1 MANEVV
7 TISKKIKN
15 YLDTPE
21 LTERLQQAMTPQKKE
36 IFKTSLLNVV
46 NSNSLFEKVNPLS
59 IIQSALVAT
68 TLDLPINSSLGY
80 AYIIPYGVNAQFQLG
95 YKGLIQLAQ
104 RTGQYQTISASE
116 VKEGQIISFDPL
128 KGIEFDWTKTDG
140 EVIGYV
146 AYFKLVNGFEK
157 YLYMSIKELETHGA
171 KYSKSYNSKD
181 KYTKEYNG
189 IWRTNFDAMAKKTV
203 LKQLIS
209 KFGIMSVEMQ
219 DAVVKDQQIIDKE
232 GNGEYADNNNIIIKA
247 EKDDRSEVLKYIQD
261 EVETVEA
268 LEQVVNECKTDEER
282 EAYDK
287 KYEELQDKIVVEE
300 EV

>member
-1 MANEVV
+1 MSNITV
-7 TISKKIKN
+7 SKKVKS
-15 YLDTPE
+15 YLDSPE
-21 LTERLQQAMTPQKKE
+21 LTERLQNAMTPQKKE
-36 IFKTSLLNVV
+36 LFKTSLLGVI
-46 NSNSLFEKVNPLS
+46 NSNSLFEKADPLS

-68 TLDLPINSSLGY
+68 TLDLPINPNLGY
-80 AYIIPYGVNAQFQLG
+80 AYIIPYGAKAQFQLG

-104 RTGQYQTISASE
+104 RTGKYQTISSSE
-116 VKEGQIISFDPL
+116 VREGQIKDYDPL
-128 KGIEFDWTKTDG
+128 KGVQFDWTVTDG

-146 AYFKLVNGFEK
+146 AYFKLINGFEK
-157 YLYMSIKELETHGA
+157 YLYMTLKDLEAHGQ

-232 GNGEYADNNNIIIKA
+232 GNGEYVDNNNIIIKQ
-247 EKDDRSEVLKYIQD
+247 ETDDRSEVLKFIQD
-261 EVETVEA
+261 EAMTIEA
-268 LEQVVNECKTDEER
+268 LQEVEQHLDTDEEK
-282 EAYDK
+282 EAYDTK
-287 KYEELQDKIVVEE
+287 LFELQAELIKE
-300 EV
+300 

>member
-1 MANEVV
+1 MANITV
-7 TISKKIKN
+7 SKKVKE
-15 YLDTPE
+15 YLTNPE
-21 LTERLQQAMTPQKKE
+21 FGLTERIQLAMTPQKAE
-36 IFKTSLLNVV
+36 IFKTSLLNTV
-46 NSNSLFEKVNPLS
+46 NSTALWEKVNPLS
-59 IIQSALVAT
+59 I
-68 TLDLPINSSLGY
+68 
-80 AYIIPYGVNAQFQLG
+80 G

-116 VKEGQIISFDPL
+116 VREGQIKDYDPL
-128 KGIEFDWTKTDG
+128 KGVQFDWTVTDG
-140 EVIGYV
+140 EIIGYV
-146 AYFKLVNGFEK
+146 AYFKLINGFEK
-157 YLYMSIKELETHGA
+157 YLYMTLKELEAHGQ

-189 IWRTNFDAMAKKTV
+189 IWKTNFDAMAKKTV

-232 GNGEYADNNNIIIKA
+232 GNGEYADNNNIVIKP
-247 EKDDRSEVLKYIQD
+247 EQDDRSEVLKFIQD
-261 EVETVEA
+261 EVETIES

-287 KYEELQDKIVVEE
+287 KYEELQAELIKE

>member
-1 MANEVV
+1 MANITV
-7 TISKKIKN
+7 SKKVKS
-15 YLDTPE
+15 YLDSPE
-21 LTERLQQAMTPQKKE
+21 LTERLQNAMTPQKKE
-36 IFKTSLLNVV
+36 LFKTSLLGVI
-46 NSNSLFEKVNPLS
+46 NSNSLFENADPLS

-68 TLDLPINSSLGY
+68 TLDLPINPNLGY
-80 AYIIPYGVNAQFQLG
+80 AYIIPYKDKAQFQLG

-116 VKEGQIISFDPL
+116 VREGQIKDYDPL
-128 KGIEFDWTKTDG
+128 KGVQFDWTVTDG

-146 AYFKLVNGFEK
+146 AYFKLINGFEK
-157 YLYMSIKELETHGA
+157 YLYMTLKDLEAHGQ

-181 KYTKEYNG
+181 KYTKKYNG

-232 GNGEYADNNNIIIKA
+232 GNGEYVDNNNIIIKA
-247 EKDDRSEVLKYIQD
+247 EQDDRSEVLKFIQD
-261 EVETVEA
+261 EVETIES

-287 KYEELQDKIVVEE
+287 KYEELQNKIVVEE

>member
-1 MANEVV
+1 MANEI
-7 TISKKIKN
+7 TISKKVKN

-116 VKEGQIISFDPL
+116 VKEGQIVSFDPL

-157 YLYMSIKELETHGA
+157 YLYMSIKELEAHGS
-171 KYSKSYNSKD
+171 KYSKTYR
-181 KYTKEYNG
+181 NG
-189 IWRTNFDAMAKKTV
+189 PWKTEFDAMAKKTV

-268 LEQVVNECKTDEER
+268 LEQVMNECKTDEEK

-287 KYEELQDKIVVEE
+287 KYEELQGEIIIEE
-300 EV
+300 EI

>member
-1 MANEVV
+1 MANITV
-7 TISKKIKN
+7 SKKVKS
-15 YLDTPE
+15 YLDSPE
-21 LTERLQQAMTPQKKE
+21 LTERLQNAMTPQKKE
-36 IFKTSLLNVV
+36 LFKTSLLGVI
-46 NSNSLFEKVNPLS
+46 NSNSLFENADPLS

-68 TLDLPINSSLGY
+68 TLDLPINPNLGY
-80 AYIIPYGVNAQFQLG
+80 AYIIPYGAKAQFQLG

-104 RTGQYQTISASE
+104 RTGKYQTISSSE
-116 VKEGQIISFDPL
+116 VREGQIKDYDPL
-128 KGIEFDWTKTDG
+128 KGVQFDWTVTDG

-146 AYFKLVNGFEK
+146 AYFKLINGFEK
-157 YLYMSIKELETHGA
+157 YLYMTLKDLEAHGQ

-232 GNGEYADNNNIIIKA
+232 GNGEYVDNNNIVIKA
-247 EKDDRSEVLKYIQD
+247 EQDDRSEVLKFIQD
-261 EVETVEA
+261 EAMTIEA
-268 LEQVVNECKTDEER
+268 LQEVEQHLETDEEK
-282 EAYDK
+282 EAYDTK
-287 KYEELQDKIVVEE
+287 LFELQAELIKE
-300 EV
+300 

>member
-1 MANEVV
+1 MANITV
-7 TISKKIKN
+7 SKKVKS
-15 YLDTPE
+15 YLDSPE
-21 LTERLQQAMTPQKKE
+21 LTERLQNAMTPQKKE

-46 NSNSLFEKVNPLS
+46 NSNSLFEKADPLS

-80 AYIIPYGVNAQFQLG
+80 AYIIPYGSKAQFQLG

-116 VKEGQIISFDPL
+116 VREGQIKAYDPL
-128 KGIEFDWTKTDG
+128 KGVEFDWTVTDG

-146 AYFKLVNGFEK
+146 AYFKLINGFEK
-157 YLYMSIKELETHGA
+157 YLYMSLKDLEAHGK
-171 KYSKSYNSKD
+171 KYSKSYDSKD

-219 DAVVKDQQIIDKE
+219 DAVVKDQQVIDKD
-232 GNGEYADNNNIIIKA
+232 GNGEYVDNNNIIIKA
-247 EKDDRSEVLKYIQD
+247 EQDDRSEVLKFIQD
-261 EVETVEA
+261 EAMTVEA
-268 LEQVVNECKTDEER
+268 LQQVQEHLETDEEK
-282 EAYDK
+282 EAYDSK
-287 KYEELQDKIVVEE
+287 LFELQANILKE
-300 EV
+300 

>member
-1 MANEVV
+1 MSNITV
-7 TISKKIKN
+7 SKKVKS
-15 YLDTPE
+15 YLDSPE
-21 LTERLQQAMTPQKKE
+21 LTERLQNAMTPQKKE
-36 IFKTSLLNVV
+36 LFKTSLLGVI
-46 NSNSLFEKVNPLS
+46 NSNSLFEKADPLS

-68 TLDLPINSSLGY
+68 TLDLPINPNLGY
-80 AYIIPYGVNAQFQLG
+80 AYIIPYGAKAQFQLG

-104 RTGQYQTISASE
+104 RTGKYQTISSSE
-116 VKEGQIISFDPL
+116 VREGQIKDYDPL
-128 KGIEFDWTKTDG
+128 KGVQFDWTVTDG

-146 AYFKLVNGFEK
+146 AYFKLINGFEK
-157 YLYMSIKELETHGA
+157 YLYMTLKDLEAHGQ

-232 GNGEYADNNNIIIKA
+232 GNGEYVDNNNIIIKQ
-247 EKDDRSEVLKYIQD
+247 ETDDRSEVLKFIQD
-261 EVETVEA
+261 EAMTVEA
-268 LEQVVNECKTDEER
+268 LQEVEQHLETDEEK
-282 EAYDK
+282 EAYDTK
-287 KYEELQDKIVVEE
+287 LFELQAELIKE
-300 EV
+300 

>member
-1 MANEVV
+1 MANEI
-7 TISKKIKN
+7 TISKKVKN

-116 VKEGQIISFDPL
+116 VKEGQIVSFDPL

-157 YLYMSIKELETHGA
+157 YLYMSIKELEAHGS
-171 KYSKSYNSKD
+171 KYSKTYR
-181 KYTKEYNG
+181 NG
-189 IWRTNFDAMAKKTV
+189 PWKTEFDAMAKKTV

-268 LEQVVNECKTDEER
+268 LEQVMNECKTDEEK

-287 KYEELQDKIVVEE
+287 KYEELQGEIIIEE
-300 EV
+300 

>member
-1 MANEVV
+1 MANITV
-7 TISKKIKN
+7 SKKVKS
-15 YLDTPE
+15 YLDSPE
-21 LTERLQQAMTPQKKE
+21 LTERLQNAMTPQKKE
-36 IFKTSLLNVV
+36 LFKTSLLGVI
-46 NSNSLFEKVNPLS
+46 NSNSLFENADPLS

-68 TLDLPINSSLGY
+68 TLDLPINPNLGY
-80 AYIIPYGVNAQFQLG
+80 AYIIPYGAKAQFQLG

-104 RTGQYQTISASE
+104 RTGKYQTISSSE
-116 VKEGQIISFDPL
+116 VREGQIKDYDPL
-128 KGIEFDWTKTDG
+128 KGVQFDWTVTDG

-146 AYFKLVNGFEK
+146 AYFKLINGFEK
-157 YLYMSIKELETHGA
+157 YLYMTLKDLEAHGQ

-232 GNGEYADNNNIIIKA
+232 GNGEYVDNNNIVIKA
-247 EKDDRSEVLKYIQD
+247 EQDDRSEVLKFIQD
-261 EVETVEA
+261 EAMTIEA
-268 LEQVVNECKTDEER
+268 LQEVEQHLETDKEK
-282 EAYDK
+282 EAYDTK
-287 KYEELQDKIVVEE
+287 LFELQAELIKE
-300 EV
+300 

>member
-1 MANEVV
+1 MANITV
-7 TISKKIKN
+7 SKKVKS
-15 YLDTPE
+15 YLDSPE
-21 LTERLQQAMTPQKKE
+21 LTERLQNAMTPQKKE
-36 IFKTSLLNVV
+36 LFKTSLLGVI
-46 NSNSLFEKVNPLS
+46 NSNSLFENADPLS

-68 TLDLPINSSLGY
+68 TLDLPINPNLGY
-80 AYIIPYGVNAQFQLG
+80 AYIIPYGAKAQFQLG

-104 RTGQYQTISASE
+104 RTGQYQTISSSE
-116 VKEGQIISFDPL
+116 VREGQIKDYDPL
-128 KGIEFDWTKTDG
+128 KGVQFDWTVTDG

-146 AYFKLVNGFEK
+146 AYFKLINGFEK
-157 YLYMSIKELETHGA
+157 YLYMTLKDLEAHGQ

-232 GNGEYADNNNIIIKA
+232 GNGEYVDNNNIIIKQ
-247 EKDDRSEVLKYIQD
+247 ETDDRSEVLKFIQD
-261 EVETVEA
+261 EAMTIEA
-268 LEQVVNECKTDEER
+268 LQEVEQHLDTDEEK
-282 EAYDK
+282 EAYDTK
-287 KYEELQDKIVVEE
+287 LFELQAELIKE
-300 EV
+300 

>member
-1 MANEVV
+1 MANEI
-7 TISKKIKN
+7 TISKKVKN

-116 VKEGQIISFDPL
+116 VKDGQIVSFDPL

-157 YLYMSIKELETHGA
+157 YLYMSIKELEGHGA

-261 EVETVEA
+261 EVETLEA
-268 LEQVVNECKTDEER
+268 LEQVMNECKTDEEK

-287 KYEELQDKIVVEE
+287 KYEELQGEIIIEE
-300 EV
+300 

>member
-1 MANEVV
+1 MANEI

-116 VKEGQIISFDPL
+116 VKEGQIVSFDPL

-157 YLYMSIKELETHGA
+157 YHYMNIKELEGHGA

-268 LEQVVNECKTDEER
+268 LEQVMNECKTDEEK

-287 KYEELQDKIVVEE
+287 KYEELQGEIIIEE
-300 EV
+300 

>member
-1 MANEVV
+1 MANITV
-7 TISKKIKN
+7 SKKVKS
-15 YLDTPE
+15 YLDSPE
-21 LTERLQQAMTPQKKE
+21 LTERLQNAMTPQKKE
-36 IFKTSLLNVV
+36 LFKTSLLGVI
-46 NSNSLFEKVNPLS
+46 NSNSLFENADPLS

-68 TLDLPINSSLGY
+68 TLDLPINPNLGY
-80 AYIIPYGVNAQFQLG
+80 AYIIPYKDKAQFQLG

-104 RTGQYQTISASE
+104 RTGKYQTISSSE
-116 VKEGQIISFDPL
+116 VREGQIKDYDPL
-128 KGIEFDWTKTDG
+128 KGVQFDWTVTDG

-146 AYFKLVNGFEK
+146 AYFKLINGFEK
-157 YLYMSIKELETHGA
+157 YLYMTLKDLEAHGQ

-232 GNGEYADNNNIIIKA
+232 GNGEYVDNNNIVIKA
-247 EKDDRSEVLKYIQD
+247 EQDDRSEVLKFIQD
-261 EVETVEA
+261 EAMTIEA
-268 LEQVVNECKTDEER
+268 LQEVEQHLETDEEK
-282 EAYDK
+282 EAYDTK
-287 KYEELQDKIVVEE
+287 LFELQAELIKE
-300 EV
+300 

>member
-1 MANEVV
+1 MANEI
-7 TISKKIKN
+7 TISKKVKN
-15 YLDTPE
+15 FLDKPE
-21 LTERLQQAMTPQKKE
+21 LTDRLQLAMTPQKKE

-116 VKEGQIISFDPL
+116 VKEGQIVSFDPL

-157 YLYMSIKELETHGA
+157 YLYMSIKELEAHGS
-171 KYSKSYNSKD
+171 KYSKTYR
-181 KYTKEYNG
+181 NG
-189 IWRTNFDAMAKKTV
+189 PWKTEFDAMAKKTV

-268 LEQVVNECKTDEER
+268 LEQVMNECKTDEEK

-287 KYEELQDKIVVEE
+287 KYEELQGEIIIEE
-300 EV
+300 EI

>member
-1 MANEVV
+1 MANI
-7 TISKKIKN
+7 TIGKQVKT
-15 YLDTPE
+15 YLESPE
-21 LTERLQQAMTPQKKE
+21 LTERMQIAMTPQKKE

-59 IIQSALVAT
+59 IVQSALIAT

-80 AYIIPYGVNAQFQLG
+80 AYIIPYGLNAQFQLG

-116 VKEGQIISFDPL
+116 VKEGQIVNFDPL

-157 YLYMSIKELETHGA
+157 YLYMSIKELEVYGA

-209 KFGIMSVEMQ
+209 KFGIMSVDMQ
-219 DAVVKDQQIIDKE
+219 TAVIKDQQIIDKE
-232 GNGEYADNNNIIIKA
+232 GNGEYADNDNIIIKA

-268 LEQVVNECKTDEER
+268 LEQVMNEVKTDEER

-287 KYEELQDKIVVEE
+287 KYEELNGEIVIEE
-300 EV
+300 EK

>member
-1 MANEVV
+1 MSNITV
-7 TISKKIKN
+7 SKKVKN
-15 YLDTPE
+15 YLDSPE
-21 LTERLQQAMTPQKKE
+21 LTERLQNAMTPQKKE
-36 IFKTSLLNVV
+36 LFKTSLLGVI
-46 NSNSLFEKVNPLS
+46 NSNSLFEKADPLS

-68 TLDLPINSSLGY
+68 TLDLPINPNLGY
-80 AYIIPYGVNAQFQLG
+80 AYIIPYGAKAQFQLG

-104 RTGQYQTISASE
+104 RTGKYQTISSSE
-116 VKEGQIISFDPL
+116 VKEGQIKDYDPL
-128 KGIEFDWTKTDG
+128 KGVQFDWTVTDG

-146 AYFKLVNGFEK
+146 AYFKLINGFER
-157 YLYMSIKELETHGA
+157 YLYMTLKDLEAHGQ

-232 GNGEYADNNNIIIKA
+232 GNGEYVDNNNIIIKQ
-247 EKDDRSEVLKYIQD
+247 ETDDRSEVLKFIQD
-261 EVETVEA
+261 EAMTIEA
-268 LEQVVNECKTDEER
+268 LQEVEQHLDTDEEK
-282 EAYDK
+282 EAYDTK
-287 KYEELQDKIVVEE
+287 LFELQAELIKE
-300 EV
+300 